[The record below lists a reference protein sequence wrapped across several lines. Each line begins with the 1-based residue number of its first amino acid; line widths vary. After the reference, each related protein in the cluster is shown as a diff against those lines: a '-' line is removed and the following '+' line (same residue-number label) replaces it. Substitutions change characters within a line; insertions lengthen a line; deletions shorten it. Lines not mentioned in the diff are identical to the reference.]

1 MDTVWKTTL
10 DRRVVNG
17 LVSLHGSR
25 TTGGVVSVTKAR
37 LRLDIVLLLLML
49 PGLAYFLVFHYGALA
64 GTAVAFENFRPYL
77 GVWDSQWVGL
87 RNFIQLFGDEMFWH
101 AAWNTLYIAV
111 LQL

>member
-17 LVSLHGSR
+17 LVSLHGSTKR
-25 TTGGVVSVTKAR
+25 GGVVSVVTASRGRDVRRKDR
-37 LRLDIVLLLLML
+37 LRRDIVLLLLML

-77 GVWDSQWVGL
+77 GIWDSQWVGAQ
-87 RNFIQLFGDEMFWH
+87 NFIQLFGDANFWH
-101 AAWNTLYIAV
+101 
-111 LQL
+111 